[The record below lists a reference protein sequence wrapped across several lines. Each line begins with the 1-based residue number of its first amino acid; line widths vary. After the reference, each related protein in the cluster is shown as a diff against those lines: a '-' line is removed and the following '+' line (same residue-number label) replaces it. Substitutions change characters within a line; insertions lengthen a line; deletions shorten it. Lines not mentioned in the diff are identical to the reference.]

1 MTGAEAI
8 KAAQTL
14 RQYCESFVMCEK
26 CVFCLNP
33 QESKN
38 GYAACF
44 FRDNTLSPSFWDKFL
59 EAQHGKI

>member
-1 MTGAEAI
+1 MTEKDAINAAETI
-8 KAAQTL
+8 MD
-14 RQYCESFVMCEK
+14 YCESFIMCEE
-26 CVFCLNP
+26 CVFCINP

-59 EAQHGKI
+59 EAQHDD